1 MWESHVTIILST
13 LFWSAF
19 EELKNS
25 SWDIEF
31 KLMDTNNSSSPSQ
44 AADGKYCVEECCCNN
59 YLIGHWGFSPG
70 TPIPCKIFRRW
81 LLLLSNSYT
90 DRTSQYFWLITMISC
105 PLISYQWH
113 RHVSILPPK
122 ALSVITHSFQARL
135 LKTRCTIQRWV

>member
-1 MWESHVTIILST
+1 
-13 LFWSAF
+13 
-19 EELKNS
+19 
-25 SWDIEF
+25 
-31 KLMDTNNSSSPSQ
+31 MDTNNSSSPSQ

-70 TPIPCKIFRRW
+70 TPNPCKIFQRW
-81 LLLLSNSYT
+81 LLSLSNSYT
-90 DRTSQYFWLITMISC
+90 DRTSQYFWLITMISG

-135 LKTRCTIQRWV
+135 LKTRCTIQRWVWVTNFASQSVSQICWQSVSVLTLWIFMNISNF